1 MNARLVTTR
10 QFEKDGRWI
19 KEVTIKA
26 EDQKAGFSAGE
37 LVDILA
43 QVPPDIHPKVVVRI
57 PGQIRQITF
66 QVTMIPGEANGFV

>member
-10 QFEKDGRWI
+10 QYEKGGTWYR
-19 KEVTIKA
+19 EVIVKA
-26 EDQKAGFSAGE
+26 EDQKEGFSAGE

-57 PGQIRQITF
+57 PGQIREVKFT
-66 QVTMIPGEANGFV
+66 VTMIPGESQYGQ